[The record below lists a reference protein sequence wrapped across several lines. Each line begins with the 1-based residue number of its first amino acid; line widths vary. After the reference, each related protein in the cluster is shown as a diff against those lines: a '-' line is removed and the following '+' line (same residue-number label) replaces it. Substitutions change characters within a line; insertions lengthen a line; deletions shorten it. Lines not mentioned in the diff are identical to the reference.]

1 MPHPDQA
8 VVTGTFSYTGRY
20 ITRRLLDEGIGVRT
34 LTRHPDRQDPFVGLV
49 QAAPLDFSDKDGCAR
64 RCKGPGFSTTP
75 TEFGSG
81 VGRPLLTGRWKTRRR
96 CLKPLPRR
104 ASAG

>member
-49 QAAPLDFSDKDGCAR
+49 QAAPLDFSDKDGLCQAMQ
-64 RCKGPGFSTTP
+64 GA
-75 TEFGSG
+75 G
-81 VGRPLLTGRWKTRRR
+81 VLYNTY
-96 CLKPLPRR
+96 
-104 ASAG
+104 